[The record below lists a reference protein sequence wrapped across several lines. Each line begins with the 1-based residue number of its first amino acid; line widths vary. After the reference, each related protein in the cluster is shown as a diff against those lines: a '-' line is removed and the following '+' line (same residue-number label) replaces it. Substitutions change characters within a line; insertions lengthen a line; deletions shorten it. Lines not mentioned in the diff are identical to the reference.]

1 VHPDWAPLGA
11 ARFKELIEGNFFKA
25 NRFFRVIDSFMAQFG
40 IHANPKL
47 AAEWKT
53 KTMEDDP
60 VKEKNSRGFVSFATS
75 GKNSRTT
82 QMFINFKD
90 NHNLDGMGFS
100 PFAKISSGMDVVD
113 SLFKGYGEGA
123 PSGSGPEQNRIQSE
137 GNRYC

>member
-53 KTMEDDP
+53 K
-60 VKEKNSRGFVSFATS
+60 K
-75 GKNSRTT
+75 
-82 QMFINFKD
+82 
-90 NHNLDGMGFS
+90 
-100 PFAKISSGMDVVD
+100 VVGC
-113 SLFKGYGEGA
+113 SLYKTNGG
-123 PSGSGPEQNRIQSE
+123 
-137 GNRYC
+137 